1 MHPCATPEASCVGGS
16 FPQPAMPTGIKGLGR
31 CGTNMLNPQPVSQAS
46 RGAGETGLPKE
57 VSAHAH
63 PLPVRYPDAAE
74 RPSVVK
80 PLSAL
85 PSETA
90 RSIRVVL
97 TDIDDTI
104 TTEGMLTASAYAA
117 LERLHRAGFLVVPVT
132 GRPAGWCDHIARMWP
147 VDAVVGENGAFYF
160 MYDRKQKKMRQH
172 FWATPEELRR
182 NRARLAEIE
191 REVLRTVP
199 GAALASDQAY
209 RVADLAIDFC
219 EDVPALPET
228 AVDRIVEVFEKA
240 GAQAKVSSIH
250 VNGWFGAYD
259 KLSMARILLEQA
271 FGIDWGTARESVL
284 FAGDSPNDEP
294 MFAAFPLSVGV
305 ANVHAF
311 AHRLKDKPAF
321 VTQGHSGEG
330 FTELAS
336 LLLSARAGTSPRP
349 FD

>member
-1 MHPCATPEASCVGGS
+1 
-16 FPQPAMPTGIKGLGR
+16 
-31 CGTNMLNPQPVSQAS
+31 MLNPQPVSQAS
-46 RGAGETGLPKE
+46 RGAGEIGLPKE
-57 VSAHAH
+57 VSAHAD
-63 PLPVRYPDAAE
+63 PLPVRCSDAAG

-85 PSETA
+85 PVETA
-90 RSIRVVL
+90 RSVRVVL

-104 TTEGMLTASAYAA
+104 TTEGMLTASAYVS
-117 LERLHRAGFLVVPVT
+117 LERLYRAGFLVVPVT

-160 MYDRKQKKMRQH
+160 MYDRNQKKMRQH
-172 FWATPEELRR
+172 FWATAEELRR

-191 REVLRTVP
+191 REVLGTVP
-199 GAALASDQAY
+199 GTALASDQTY

-219 EDVPALPET
+219 EDVPALPDT
-228 AVDRIVEVFEKA
+228 AVDRIVAIFEKA

-294 MFAAFPLSVGV
+294 MFAAFPLRGC
-305 ANVHAF
+305 
-311 AHRLKDKPAF
+311 
-321 VTQGHSGEG
+321 
-330 FTELAS
+330 
-336 LLLSARAGTSPRP
+336 
-349 FD
+349 